1 MEGLARLQL
10 VGDQWAGPEGAAC
23 WEEKTDAK
31 KSNTAGGGSD
41 ESCAPPYPT
50 IRGSFPKALRKAGSE
65 ASLVS
70 FPGLV
75 FSVVP

>member
-1 MEGLARLQL
+1 ML
-10 VGDQWAGPEGAAC
+10 
-23 WEEKTDAK
+23 
-31 KSNTAGGGSD
+31 GGEDRRQKELTRS
-41 ESCAPPYPT
+41 PYPT